1 MDKIKKIWSRISYE
15 LIIFAVITFQFLVG
29 RALDLASWSAAW
41 AAMDYSMGI
50 GTRLFIGSIYR
61 LFYGEWLDLTV
72 AYKYTAVGILL
83 TAFVL
88 AIVFGKLIR
97 ITLETYPSCKN
108 AIYGTVVAYM
118 AAPFSIAYV
127 WNEQNLGRLDVYM
140 LLMALLCV
148 LVALMI
154 KNFYIKTILIT
165 IFGVIGLAIH
175 QGFAF
180 LYYPLVFTVL
190 CYDAFEE
197 NRVHAKKLVGVVI
210 SGAIEVAVAVF
221 FQFFSG
227 INFDSVEETVAY
239 VQSRTNLEVYDMAIE
254 LEYFGSIKYQL
265 ESITSVFFHGN
276 EDPIGHMILIVLALS
291 PILVLYVFVW
301 KDVFV
306 HLKVKRVKLLCSP
319 YLYALLVNLCFVPM
333 FVIHTDWGRH
343 FAPLMAMPTFVFLFF
358 LAKKDE
364 SMVYAYGKMEERIK
378 KCPWYFVIALVWIM
392 SFDSFGARE
401 FQNQIAQLHDFL
413 TYGFYIN

>member
-1 MDKIKKIWSRISYE
+1 MDKIKRIWNGISYE
-15 LIIFAVITFQFLVG
+15 VLIFTVIVFQFLVG
-29 RALDLASWSAAW
+29 RSLDLDKWSSAW
-41 AAMDYSMGI
+41 QAMDYSMGI

-72 AYKYTAVGILL
+72 AYKYVAAGIIL

-88 AIVFGKLIR
+88 AIVLGKLIR
-97 ITLETYPSCKN
+97 MTIKEYPIYKN
-108 AIYGTVVAYM
+108 VIYGTVAAYM

-140 LLMALLCV
+140 LLVALLCV
-148 LVALMI
+148 LTALTI
-154 KNFYIKTILIT
+154 ENFYMKTVLIT
-165 IFGVIGLAIH
+165 ILGVIGLAIH

-180 LYYPLVFTVL
+180 LYYPLAFTVL
-190 CYDAFEE
+190 CYDAFAE
-197 NRVHAKKLVGVVI
+197 NRVHVKKLVGVVI
-210 SGAIEVAVAVF
+210 SGAIEVAVSVF

-227 INFDSVEETVAY
+227 INFDSVEETVEY
-239 VQSRTNLEVYDMAIE
+239 IQSRTNLVVSDMAIE
-254 LEYFGSIKYQL
+254 LEYFGSIKHQL
-265 ESITSVFFHGN
+265 ELVTSVFWHGN
-276 EDPIGHMILIVLALS
+276 EDPLGHMLLIVLTLS
-291 PILVLYVFVW
+291 PILVLYILVW
-301 KDVFV
+301 KDVFA
-306 HLKVKRVKLLCSP
+306 HLKAKKVKLLCSP

-333 FVIHTDWGRH
+333 FVIHSDWGRH

-364 SMVYAYGKMEERIK
+364 AMVYAYGKMEARIK
-378 KCPWYFVIALVWIM
+378 KYPWYFVITLIWIM

-401 FQNQIAQLHDFL
+401 FQNQIAQLHDFF